1 MTNEVEEI
9 RSSPIV
15 PTVRIQL
22 DIGGKLK
29 DFTLRLSLLSVRNLE
44 KEIAEL
50 GDEVDNIL
58 RTAIMI
64 KHCLPRGHKMTND
77 DILDSLSFL
86 ALAEIGTQ
94 IQDLMTKGRGE
105 DAASANPTEKVKRS
119 RSRKNSGGNS
129 KLPPASASTSA
140 SLNSG
145 TPTPIN

>member
-1 MTNEVEEI
+1 MTNEIEEI

-22 DIGGKLK
+22 DIGGKPK

-64 KHCLPRGHKMTND
+64 KNCLPRDNKMAND
-77 DILDSLSFL
+77 DILDGLSFA
-86 ALAEIGTQ
+86 ALSEIGKQ
-94 IQDLMTKGRGE
+94 LQDLMSAGRG
-105 DAASANPTEKVKRS
+105 AGGSGNPTKVRRKP
-119 RSRKNSGGNS
+119 SRKNSGGNS
-129 KLPPASASTSA
+129 RLPRASASTST
-140 SLNSG
+140 SPNSG

>member
-1 MTNEVEEI
+1 MTNEIEEI
-9 RSSPIV
+9 RASPIV
-15 PTVRIQL
+15 PTVQIQL

-50 GDEVDNIL
+50 GDDVDNIL

-64 KHCLPRGHKMTND
+64 KNCLPRDNKMTND
-77 DILDSLSFL
+77 DILDGLSFS
-86 ALAEIGTQ
+86 ALSEVGKQ
-94 IQDLMTKGRGE
+94 IQDLMTKGRGG
-105 DAASANPTEKVKRS
+105 DAASANPTEKAKRS

-129 KLPPASASTSA
+129 RRPPVSVSTSA